1 MIDGTFATGPL
12 VRVLLIVWTGAS
24 RQLLRSS
31 SVATV
36 DIIIVAGQVQ
46 LQTVHVPVQDPT
58 QHTHTGVIVQ
68 RDARMGWENEYSHRI
83 LAFQLAQMQVPDG
96 SLIFGGRVN
105 VVVNGFD
112 LDAVRRGKTSGEREK
127 VV

>member
-68 RDARMGWENEYSHRI
+68 RDARMGHDDEDCGPLVIPVDQDFELKVSLMFSSLLLYHDMI
-83 LAFQLAQMQVPDG
+83 LFQFRLPIV
-96 SLIFGGRVN
+96 L
-105 VVVNGFD
+105 
-112 LDAVRRGKTSGEREK
+112 
-127 VV
+127 